1 LNLRTYIVLR
11 FNNTKIPEALELNMS
26 DARFN
31 ILLKKLTDYKRK
43 YYFNT
48 LLKGF
53 LLTLTSLSAAYLF
66 FTLLEYYGRFN
77 SYYREAFLYSYLV
90 IFAFASY
97 QWLLTPVLKLTALRK
112 QISDEEASQQIG
124 QFFPQIQDKLLNTI
138 QLRNLSSQQNDLLAA
153 SISQKTN
160 ELSIFP
166 FVDAIN
172 LKENRKYARFLFWP
186 LLFIGTILLFVP
198 QIFTEGTTRI
208 VNYDKDFPVPAPF
221 KFILGNN
228 NLKAFKNED
237 FEVKLHMDGSTVPE
251 QVYII
256 INGRRSKM
264 KKESVDDYSFT
275 INNLQRSESF
285 IFEAAGFNSGD
296 FNLEVMSRPE
306 LKSFEAYVS
315 YPKYLGKANESLKNA
330 GNLTVPEGTTIS
342 WNFYTEDAESMKI
355 RFNNEAKE
363 ASLAKDGQDF
373 KFSKRFLRSENY
385 QIRMQNK
392 HSDSKEVIR
401 YFINVIPDQF
411 PSINAE
417 QFKDTVLFNYISFG
431 GNISD
436 DHGLSKMRLM
446 YRIKK
451 DGEEKDKKEP
461 EYTAVPVSIDN
472 SSNNQN
478 FFFNWKIDSVHVNPG
493 EKLEYFF
500 QVWDNDGVNGSKST
514 KSRTFEFYIPSG
526 QEMKKEI
533 ANATVDTEN
542 KIEDILKKTL
552 DLKRDLN
559 QIEQKLKN
567 KNEFNW
573 QDKKLLEDVLQ
584 KQQEIKKEIEDLNK
598 LNKNLNQ
605 KNEKFNPMNPE
616 LAQKIEQLQKLMEDL
631 LDEETKKLYEELQK
645 LLADPKNNKD
655 LQELVEKL
663 NNKDENLE
671 KEIARALEMFKQ
683 LEFEKK
689 LDNIIDNM
697 KELAKKQE
705 ELSEKTLKKEE
716 SQDKLQEEQK
726 KLNEE
731 FKQLEKEM
739 NELKELNETLENKKE
754 MEDTGKE
761 QQEINEEQQNS
772 SDQLG
777 NDQNKKAGESQKNAA
792 KKMEALSKKLAESQ
806 KKAQEAE
813 GEENME
819 DLRAVLENL
828 ITLSFDQEALMKDF
842 RKVNSSDPRFVALS
856 QKQLKLKDDSKIIE
870 DSLMALAKRVFQIN
884 SFVTREVST
893 MKNYMDES
901 IEALRDRDPNQVIPL
916 TTGKQQF
923 AMTSMNNLAL
933 LLNDVLKQMQQQ
945 MKNAQQG
952 NGQCKNPGNKPGKG
966 QKPGMGNLG
975 DLQKDLNQKIQALKQ
990 SGKTG
995 KELSQELAKLAAQQE
1010 MIRNA
1015 IKDYQQKNG
1024 GGNNSL
1030 DQISKQME
1038 KTETDLVNKQ
1048 ITQETQL
1055 RQQEILTRL
1064 LEAENAIR
1072 ERDLDNKR
1080 ESNTGKEIP
1089 NEIPPAFEKYLKA
1102 KEKQIDFLKTIPPS
1116 LNPYYKQEVNE
1127 YFQKIEK

>member
-1 LNLRTYIVLR
+1 
-11 FNNTKIPEALELNMS
+11 MS

-31 ILLKKLTDYKRK
+31 ILLKKLNDYKRK
-43 YYFNT
+43 YYVNT

-53 LLTLTSLSAAYLF
+53 LLTLTFLSAAYLF

-77 SYYREAFLYSYLV
+77 SYYRIAFLSSYLI

-97 QWLLTPVLKLTALRK
+97 QWIITPILKLTALRK
-112 QISDEEASQQIG
+112 QISDEEASLQIG

-138 QLRNLSSQQNDLLAA
+138 QLRKLNTEQNELLAA

-166 FVDAIN
+166 FMDAIN
-172 LKENRKYARFLFWP
+172 LKENRRYARFLFWP
-186 LLFIGTILLFVP
+186 LLFIGSILMFVP
-198 QIFTEGTTRI
+198 QIFTEGTSRI
-208 VNYDKDFPVPAPF
+208 VNYDKDFPIPAPF
-221 KFILGNN
+221 QFVLGNEQ
-228 NLKAFKNED
+228 LKAFKNED
-237 FEVKLHMDGSTVPE
+237 FEVRLHMEGGSVPE

-256 INGRRSKM
+256 VNGRRAKM
-264 KKESVDDYSFT
+264 KKESLEDYSFLM
-275 INNLQRSESF
+275 NNLQHSESF

-296 FNLEVMSRPE
+296 FKLEVISRPE

-315 YPKYLGKANESLKNA
+315 YPKYLGKPNESLKNA

-342 WNFYTEDAESMKI
+342 WNFYAEDAESMNI
-355 RFNNEAKE
+355 RFSNETKE
-363 ASLAKDGQDF
+363 STLAKDGKEF
-373 KFSKRFLRSENY
+373 KFAKRFLRSENY
-385 QIRMQNK
+385 QIRMRNK
-392 HSDSKEVIR
+392 HSESKEVIS
-401 YFINVIPDQF
+401 YFINVTPDQF

-417 QFKDTVLFNYISFG
+417 QFKDTVLFKYISFG
-431 GNISD
+431 GEISD
-436 DHGLSKMRLM
+436 DHGLSKLRLL

-451 DGEEKDKKEP
+451 EGESKET
-461 EYTAVPVSIDN
+461 EYQAVPVSIDN
-472 SSNNQN
+472 SSNSQS
-478 FFFNWKIDSVHVNPG
+478 FFFNWKIDSLKVNPG
-493 EKLEYFF
+493 ERLEYFF

-514 KSRTFEFYIPSG
+514 KSRSFEFYIPSE

-533 ANATVDTEN
+533 ANATSNTEN

-559 QIEQKLKN
+559 KIEEKLKN

-573 QDKKLLEDVLQ
+573 QDKKLLEEVLQ
-584 KQQEIKKEIEDLNK
+584 KQREIKNEIEDLNK

-605 KNEKFNPMNPE
+605 KNEKFNQMDPE
-616 LAQKIEQLQKLMEDL
+616 LTQKIEQLQKLMEDL

-655 LQELVEKL
+655 LQDLVEKL
-663 NNKDENLE
+663 NKKDETLE

-689 LDNIIDNM
+689 LDNIVNDM
-697 KELAKKQE
+697 KELAKKEE
-705 ELSEKTLKKEE
+705 ELAEKTLKKDEK
-716 SQDKLQEEQK
+716 QDVLQEEQK

-731 FKQLEKEM
+731 FKDLEKEM
-739 NELKELNETLENKKE
+739 KDLKDLNESLENKKE
-754 MEDTGKE
+754 MEETGKD
-761 QQEINEEQQNS
+761 QQEISEEQQKS
-772 SDQLG
+772 SDQLE
-777 NDQNKKAGESQKNAA
+777 NNQNKKAGESQKNAA
-792 KKMEALSKKLAESQ
+792 KKMEELSKKMAESQ
-806 KKAQEAE
+806 KKTQEFE
-813 GEENME
+813 NEENME
-819 DLRAVLENL
+819 DLRAILENL
-828 ITLSFDQEALMKDF
+828 ITLSFDQEDLMKDF

-884 SFVTREVST
+884 SFVTREVSA
-893 MKNYMDES
+893 MKNAMDES
-901 IEALRDRDPNQVIPL
+901 IKALRDRDPNQVIPL
-916 TTGKQQF
+916 TTAKQQF

-945 MKNAQQG
+945 MKEAMKNQG
-952 NGQCKNPGNKPGKG
+952 GNSTCSKPGNSKMPGQGK
-966 QKPGMGNLG
+966 KPGMGDLG

-1015 IKDYQQKNG
+1015 IKDYQNKNG
-1024 GGNNSL
+1024 GGDGNL
-1030 DQISKQME
+1030 DKISKQME
-1038 KTETDLVNKQ
+1038 KTEMDLVNKQ
-1048 ITQETQL
+1048 ISQETQL

-1089 NEIPPAFEKYLKA
+1089 NEIPAAFEKYLKA
-1102 KEKQIDFLKTIPPS
+1102 KEKQIDLLKTVPPS

>member
-1 LNLRTYIVLR
+1 
-11 FNNTKIPEALELNMS
+11 MS

-31 ILLKKLTDYKRK
+31 ILLKKLNDYKRK
-43 YYFNT
+43 YYLNT

-53 LLTLTSLSAAYLF
+53 LLTLTFLSSAYLF
-66 FTLLEYYGRFN
+66 FTFLEYYGRFN
-77 SYYREAFLYSYLV
+77 SYYRIAFLSSYLV
-90 IFAFASY
+90 IFAFAFY
-97 QWLLTPVLKLTALRK
+97 QWIITPVLKLTALRK
-112 QISDEEASQQIG
+112 QISDEEASLQIG

-138 QLRNLSSQQNDLLAA
+138 QLRSLNSQQNDLLAA
-153 SISQKTN
+153 SISQKTT

-166 FVDAIN
+166 FMDAIN
-172 LKENRKYARFLFWP
+172 LKENKKYARFLFWP
-186 LLFIGTILLFVP
+186 LLFMGSILLFVP

-208 VNYDKDFPVPAPF
+208 VNYDKDYPIPAPF
-221 KFILGNN
+221 QFILAND

-237 FEVKLHMDGSTVPE
+237 FEVKLHLNGSAIPE
-251 QVYII
+251 QVYIT
-256 INGRRSKM
+256 INGRRAKM
-264 KKESVDDYSFT
+264 NKESADTYSFLM
-275 INNLQRSESF
+275 NNLQHSESF
-285 IFEAAGFNSGD
+285 VFEAAGFNSKD
-296 FNLEVMSRPE
+296 FKLEVMSRPE

-315 YPKYLGKANESLKNA
+315 YPKYLGKVNESLKNA

-342 WNFYTEDAESMKI
+342 WNFYTEDAENMNI

-363 ASLAKDGQDF
+363 TTLTKDGKDF

-385 QIRMQNK
+385 QLRLQNK
-392 HSDSKEVIR
+392 HSNSKEVIS

-436 DHGLSKMRLM
+436 DHGISKMKLL

-451 DGEEKDKKEP
+451 EAEDKKEIV
-461 EYTAVPVSIDN
+461 YQSIPVSIDN
-472 SSNNQN
+472 SSSNQN
-478 FFFNWKIDSVHVNPG
+478 FFFNWKIDTLKVNPG

-514 KSRTFEFYIPSG
+514 KSRTFEFYIPSE

-533 ANATVDTEN
+533 ANATVNTEN
-542 KIEDILKKTL
+542 KISEILKKTL

-559 QIEQKLKN
+559 KIEEKLKN

-573 QDKKLLEDVLQ
+573 QDKKLLEEVLQ
-584 KQQEIKKEIEDLNK
+584 KQQQIKQEIEELNK
-598 LNKNLNQ
+598 LNKSLNQ
-605 KNEKFNPMNPE
+605 KNEKFNQMNPE

-645 LLADPKNNKD
+645 LLNDPENKTN
-655 LQELVEKL
+655 LQDLVEKL
-663 NNKDENLE
+663 NKKDENLE

-689 LDNIIDNM
+689 LDQTVNGM

-705 ELSEKTLKKEE
+705 DLSEKTLKKEE
-716 SQDKLQEEQK
+716 SQNKLQEEQK

-731 FKQLEKEM
+731 FKGLEKDM
-739 NELKELNETLENKKE
+739 KDLKDLNESLENKKE
-754 MEDTGKE
+754 MEDTGKDQQDIKDE
-761 QQEINEEQQNS
+761 QQKS

-777 NDQNKKAGESQKNAA
+777 KDQNKKAGESQKNAS
-792 KKMEALSKKLAESQ
+792 KKMDALSKKLAEMQ
-806 KKAQEAE
+806 KKMENTE
-813 GEENME
+813 NEENME
-819 DLRAVLENL
+819 DLRAILENL
-828 ITLSFDQEALMKDF
+828 ITLSFDQEELMKEF

-884 SFVTREVST
+884 SFVTREVT
-893 MKNYMDES
+893 AMKNYMDES
-901 IEALRDRDPNQVIPL
+901 IEALRDRDPSKVIPL
-916 TTGKQQF
+916 TTSKQQF
-923 AMTSMNNLAL
+923 AMTSINNLAL
-933 LLNDVLKQMQQQ
+933 LLNDVLKQMQQAMKDA
-945 MKNAQQG
+945 MKNQG
-952 NGQCKNPGNKPGKG
+952 NSSCNKPGNNKKPG
-966 QKPGMGNLG
+966 PGKKPGMGDLG
-975 DLQKDLNQKIQALKQ
+975 DLQKDLNKKIQALKQ
-990 SGKTG
+990 SGKSG

-1015 IKDYQQKNG
+1015 IKDFQQKNG
-1024 GGNNSL
+1024 GGNGNL
-1030 DQISKQME
+1030 DKISKNME
-1038 KTETDLVNKQ
+1038 KTESDLVNKQ
-1048 ITQETQL
+1048 ITQETL
-1055 RQQEILTRL
+1055 FRQQEILTRL
-1064 LEAENAIR
+1064 LEAENALK
-1072 ERDLDNKR
+1072 ERDIDNKR
-1080 ESNTGKEIP
+1080 ESNTGKEIK

-1102 KEKQIDFLKTIPPS
+1102 KEKQVDFLKTVSPS